1 MNDVRYHGLDGL
13 RAFAMLLGIVL
24 HATLPYF
31 ALGAWPQNSYFVYGD
46 NFSEPLYALFE
57 FIHVWRMPVF
67 FLLAGFFANLVLARR
82 SFTYFY
88 RDRFKRIVL
97 PLVIFGMAMHF
108 MMVGIFNYGYIGNY
122 NLIKPLNS
130 DVFFSFWH
138 LWFLYYLLFFYLL
151 VAFVQFL
158 QKKVNLVFAE
168 GLLQKWKRWFYSP
181 YPLIFILV
189 VIGLL
194 ILRAN
199 NGGEEKPVWPPNW
212 ADLIYFA
219 AFFFYGYGLYHSR
232 ELIEKLKTTKSLSI
246 LLGLGFLAIGF
257 CIAHRLNEVDFVLTE
272 TQDLLV
278 LNGRIIDVLYGVAA
292 TTLSLGF
299 IGLTERFLHSVNKT
313 VRWLV
318 DSSYWTYILHLPV
331 VCGITFY
338 LFDFDWWPEGEFLIA
353 CVLTSFICFV
363 SYQLLVRYTF
373 IGSLLSGKRRKFS
386 RLRN

>member
-1 MNDVRYHGLDGL
+1 MVSDVRYHGLDGL

-31 ALGAWPQNSYFVYGD
+31 ALGAWPQNSYFLYGD

-97 PLVIFGMAMHF
+97 PLIIFGVAMHF
-108 MMVGIFNYGYIGNY
+108 IMVGIFNYGYIGNF
-122 NLIKPLNS
+122 NLTKPLNS
-130 DVFFSFWH
+130 DFFFSFWH
-138 LWFLYYLLFFYLL
+138 LWFLYYLLFFYLV
-151 VAFVQFL
+151 VAFVQLL
-158 QKKVNLVFAE
+158 QKKVNFVFAE
-168 GLLQKWKRWFYSP
+168 GFLQKWKRWFYTP
-181 YPLIFILV
+181 YPLIFTLV

-199 NGGEEKPVWPPNW
+199 NGGEDKPVWPPNW

-219 AFFFYGYGLYHSR
+219 AFFFYGYGLYHFR
-232 ELIEKLKTTKSLSI
+232 ELIEKLKSTKSLSI
-246 LLGLGFLAIGF
+246 LLGLGFLAVGF
-257 CIAHRLNEVDFVLTE
+257 CITNGLKGEEREFVS
-272 TQDLLV
+272 
-278 LNGRIIDVLYGVAA
+278 YGVAA

-318 DSSYWTYILHLPV
+318 DASYWTYILHLPV

-363 SYQLLVRYTF
+363 SYQLLIRYTF
-373 IGSLLSGKRRKFS
+373 IGSLLNGKRRKLS

>member
-67 FLLAGFFANLVLARR
+67 FLLAGFFANLVLTRR

-97 PLVIFGMAMHF
+97 PLVIFGVAMHF
-108 MMVGIFNYGYIGNY
+108 IMVGIFNYGYIGNY

-138 LWFLYYLLFFYLL
+138 LWFIYYLLFFYLL

-158 QKKVNLVFAE
+158 QKKVNFVFAKN
-168 GLLQKWKRWFYSP
+168 LLQKWKRWFYTP
-181 YPLIFILV
+181 YPLIFTLV

-199 NGGEEKPVWPPNW
+199 NGGEDKPVWPPNW

-232 ELIEKLKTTKSLSI
+232 ELIEKLKSTKSIGI
-246 LLGLGFLAIGF
+246 LLSLGFLAIGF
-257 CIAHRLNEVDFVLTE
+257 CIANGLKGEDREFVS
-272 TQDLLV
+272 
-278 LNGRIIDVLYGVAA
+278 YGVAA

-299 IGLTERFLHSVNKT
+299 IGLTERVIHSVNVT
-313 VRWLV
+313 IRWLV

-338 LFDFDWWPEGEFLIA
+338 LFNFDWWPEGEFLIA

-373 IGSLLSGKRRKFS
+373 IGSLLNGKRRKVS

>member
-1 MNDVRYHGLDGL
+1 MGPNVMNDVRYHGLDGL

-97 PLVIFGMAMHF
+97 PLIIFGVAMHF
-108 MMVGIFNYGYIGNY
+108 IMVGIFNYGYIGNY

-138 LWFLYYLLFFYLL
+138 LWFMYYLLFFYLL
-151 VAFVQFL
+151 VAFVQFF
-158 QKKVNLVFAE
+158 QKKVNFVFAE
-168 GLLQKWKRWFYSP
+168 GLLQKWKRWFYTP
-181 YPLIFILV
+181 YPLIFTLV

-199 NGGEEKPVWPPNW
+199 NGGEDKPVWPPNW
-212 ADLIYFA
+212 ADLIYSA

-232 ELIEKLKTTKSLSI
+232 ELIEKLKSTKSIGI
-246 LLGLGFLAIGF
+246 LLSLGFLAIGF
-257 CIAHRLNEVDFVLTE
+257 CIVNGLKGEDREFVS
-272 TQDLLV
+272 
-278 LNGRIIDVLYGVAA
+278 YGVAA

-299 IGLTERFLHSVNKT
+299 IGLTERVIHSVSVT
-313 VRWLV
+313 IRWLV

-338 LFDFDWWPEGEFLIA
+338 LFNFDWWPEGEFLIA

-373 IGSLLSGKRRKFS
+373 IGSLLNGKRRKVS